1 MSSLLLIIIDW
12 EMKKNISLFVF
23 CLISIFASA
32 QNNVVDEVVWV
43 VGDDAILRSD
53 VERVRNA
60 YGHSI
65 SGNPY
70 CTVPEQLAVQKLFL
84 HQAELDSITVGDSEV
99 TQYVEDDINRQVM
112 RAGSKEKLEEYIRM
126 PLTQLRE
133 ELFEQFRNELLTR
146 QVKANLTKDIKVTPA
161 EVRRYYKDLPEDS
174 LPFIPTQVEVQ
185 ILVQHPRI
193 ARTEIE
199 RVKEQLR
206 GWAERVTSG
215 TTSFSALARMF
226 SQDEGSARQGGE
238 MDYYGKADLDP
249 AFANVAF
256 SLTDPRKVSKVVQSE
271 YGFHIIQLID
281 KRGDKVK
288 VRHILRRP
296 EVESGDI
303 KVCLERLDSISAD
316 IKDGKFSFEV
326 GAQEI
331 SDDKDTRNNHGI
343 MVNTKMDTRERTT
356 RFEMG
361 ELPGEIAR
369 VVANMDVDEISAPFT
384 MIDKR
389 GREVCAIVKLKN
401 RIPAHRASITE
412 DFQILK
418 GTVEEKKKDEFIKK
432 WIQEKQKSTYIR
444 IKEGWGECDF
454 IYPGWVKY

>member
-1 MSSLLLIIIDW
+1 MAIHTLMS
-12 EMKKNISLFVF
+12 IS
-23 CLISIFASA
+23 
-32 QNNVVDEVVWV
+32 QNDVVDEVVWV
-43 VGDDAILRSD
+43 VGDEAILRSD
-53 VERVRNA
+53 IERIRND
-60 YGHSI
+60 YGNTI
-65 SGNPY
+65 KGNPY
-70 CTVPEQLAVQKLFL
+70 CVIPEQLAVQKLFL

-99 TQYVEDDINRQVM
+99 SQYVDSEISRRVM
-112 RAGSKEKLEEYIRM
+112 MAGSKEKLEEYMRM
-126 PLTQLRE
+126 PITQIRE
-133 ELFEQFRNELLTR
+133 ELFEQFRSELLTR
-146 QVKANLTKDIKVTPA
+146 QVRSELTKDIKVTPA
-161 EVRRYYKDLPEDS
+161 EVRRHYKNMPEDS

-193 ARTEIE
+193 TREEIE

-206 GWAERVTSG
+206 GWADRVTSG

-226 SQDEGSARQGGE
+226 SQDEGSARQGGDL
-238 MDYYGKADLDP
+238 DYFGKADMDP

-256 SLTDPRKVSKVVQSE
+256 SLTDTRKVSKVVQSE

-281 KRGDKVK
+281 KRGDKIRA
-288 VRHILRRP
+288 RHILRRP
-296 EVESGDI
+296 EVDQ
-303 KVCLERLDSISAD
+303 KDVDACLARLDSISAD
-316 IKDGKFSFEV
+316 IKDGKFSFEI

-343 MVNTKMDTRERTT
+343 MVNTKESTKERTT

-361 ELPGEIAR
+361 ELPGEVAR
-369 VVANMDVDEISAPFT
+369 IVNDMEVGEISKPFT

-418 GTVEEKKKDEFIKK
+418 GAVEDQKSEEFIQN
-432 WIQEKQKSTYIR
+432 WIREKQKSTYVR
-444 IKEGWGECDF
+444 IKQGWGECDF
-454 IYPGWVKY
+454 IYPGWVR

>member
-1 MSSLLLIIIDW
+1 
-12 EMKKNISLFVF
+12 MKRIISLAFFSV
-23 CLISIFASA
+23 IFTFAYA
-32 QNNVVDEVVWV
+32 QNNIVDEVIWV
-43 VGDDAILRSD
+43 VGDEAILRSD
-53 VERVRNA
+53 IERVRNE
-60 YGHSI
+60 YGSSI
-65 SGNPY
+65 KGNPY
-70 CTVPEQLAVQKLFL
+70 CVIPEQLAVQKLFL

-99 TQYVEDDINRQVM
+99 SQYVEDDINRKVM
-112 RAGSKEKLEEYIRM
+112 MAGSKEKLEEYMRM
-126 PLTQLRE
+126 PMVQIRE

-146 QVKANLTKDIKVTPA
+146 QVRATLTNDIKVTPA

-174 LPFIPTQVEVQ
+174 IPYVPTQVEVQ
-185 ILVQHPRI
+185 ILVQHPKITR
-193 ARTEIE
+193 AEIE

-206 GWAERVTSG
+206 GWADRVTSG
-215 TTSFSALARMF
+215 QTSFSALARMF

-296 EVESGDI
+296 EVESSDI
-303 KVCLERLDSISAD
+303 DACLARLDSISAD
-316 IKDGKFSFEV
+316 IKEEKFSFEI

-331 SDDKDTRNNHGI
+331 SDDKDTRYNHGI

-361 ELPGEIAR
+361 ELSGEIAR
-369 VVANMDVDEISAPFT
+369 VVANMEVGEISAPFT
-384 MIDKR
+384 MVDRR
-389 GREVCAIVKLKN
+389 GRKVCAIVKLKN

-418 GTVEEKKKDEFIKK
+418 GAVEAKKKEDYIKK

-444 IKEGWGECDF
+444 INDGWGECDF